1 MTWGEVEKEGGGGGG
16 RGRGDK
22 ERRGREGDRKER
34 KKENND
40 LRENLK
46 RDTWRKT
53 KWESTSE
60 ECDLSLLSFGEV
72 TVRNKLEM
80 TFLLL
85 CMVDDLHVS

>member
-1 MTWGEVEKEGGGGGG
+1 MGRSGE
-16 RGRGDK
+16 GRGDK
-22 ERRGREGDRKER
+22 GRRGRREIEKKG

-40 LRENLK
+40 LRENVK
-46 RDTWRKT
+46 RDTWRKKT

-72 TVRNKLEM
+72 TVGNKLEM

-85 CMVDDLHVS
+85 CAVDDLHVS